1 MKNKFKYSLA
11 LLLFLF
17 TQANAQQVEFYRT
30 ELEHD
35 GRPAKYKNVNGSPYL
50 FEDWASGT
58 AKTIDNA
65 TKKDIQIKY
74 DEIEDILLMKGDDN
88 KLLIFPVQV
97 AEFIINDPK
106 TNSLRTFRSG
116 FIATKGNTDKS
127 FFEVIADGKVRIL
140 KKNHKVISESKE
152 YSGAINKSV
161 SDGIKYYLV
170 NEDNTPVAVKLD
182 VKSISALLPA
192 KQSELTEYA
201 KTNKLNL
208 KNNEDVVKLISY
220 YNSL

>member
-1 MKNKFKYSLA
+1 MKNKFKYALA
-11 LLLFLF
+11 LLVFFF
-17 TQANAQQVEFYRT
+17 TQVNAQQVDFYRA

-50 FEDWASGT
+50 FEDWTLGT

-65 TKKDIQIKY
+65 TKKDIQLKY
-74 DEIEDILLMKGDDN
+74 DEVEDILIMKGDNN

-97 AEFIINDPK
+97 AEFNINDPK
-106 TNSLRTFRSG
+106 TNIARLFRSG
-116 FIATKGNTDKS
+116 FTATKTNTDKS
-127 FFEVIADGKVRIL
+127 FFEVIADGKVRL
-140 KKNHKVISESKE
+140 LRKNHKIISESKE
-152 YSGAINKSV
+152 YSGAINKSI

-182 VKSISALLPA
+182 IKSISALLPA
-192 KQSELTEYA
+192 KQVQLTEYA

-208 KNNEDVVKLISY
+208 KNHEDAVKLISY